1 MVISKITKDK
11 FDLLIEGVS
20 AKHLA
25 MLHPTPIEP
34 AEVRKPIGLS
44 MFQVLEE
51 SSGNFIA
58 LKAMGKITAK
68 DYDTL
73 VPYLEMAIDREGPL
87 CLFCDMSEFSGMEFA
102 AMWRDLKFGIGH
114 SRDFHRLAVVGGRK
128 WMEWCVKL
136 TAPLFKA
143 EIICFGPGQAEEAR
157 TWLSN

>member
-1 MVISKITKDK
+1 
-11 FDLLIEGVS
+11 
-20 AKHLA
+20 
-25 MLHPTPIEP
+25 
-34 AEVRKPIGLS
+34 

-73 VPYLEMAIDREGPL
+73 VPYLEMAIDRKGPL
-87 CLFCDMSEFSGMEFA
+87 CIFCDMSEFSGMEIA